1 MTLGFLLHPT
11 YRIESGRAVV
21 HLFGK
26 LETGETF
33 VVRDRRSRPH
43 FFIRAEDAQRARA
56 HLRPGCMVEPTS
68 LATMGGDAVA
78 RVTVPT
84 PPDAPTL
91 RDQLLVAGIA
101 VFEGDVPFAT
111 RFLIDHGLRGSMRI
125 EGAWRPG
132 RLVGRIYEDPDLA
145 PAEWDPTL
153 STLSIDIET
162 DAAVTRV
169 LSIALYGP
177 SVSEVHLVHPGG
189 GTLPPAARPH
199 ADERSLLEGFAKRLR
214 EIDPD
219 ILLGWNL
226 IDFDLSVLR
235 ARFLAHRLPFY
246 LGRADIPCAIR
257 VERSFWGA
265 SRATI
270 PGRVA
275 LDGVALLR
283 GAFIRLEDYRL
294 DTAARLIL
302 GEGKTVAGH
311 GRAAWIEQAFADDID
326 AFVHYN
332 LTDAR
337 LAHEIVE
344 KLDLIPLGIRR
355 SRLTGMPLDRV
366 GASIASFDFLYLHE
380 LRKRGIVAPTV
391 DAEIETESTA
401 GGHVLESEPGLY
413 RNILVFDY
421 RSLYPSLIL
430 TFHLDP
436 LSHVSEP
443 DGEGDLLRA
452 PNDACFRRSGGIL
465 PELLERLMPE
475 REAAKRRGDDIGA
488 QATKILMNSFY
499 GVLGTPRCR
508 FYSPATANAIT
519 RFGQTILLWT
529 KSFMEAR
536 GYRVLYGDT
545 DSLFVQSGLDD
556 AAEASRLGA
565 ELAEEVNAAVA
576 EFILSTWRT
585 QSRLCLQF
593 DRLYERFFLPG
604 LRHSREGSK
613 KRYAGLV
620 HRDGEERIVF
630 TGLESARSD
639 WTELAKRFQR
649 ELLERVFHD
658 EPVEDFIRG
667 FVGDLRAGRLD
678 ELLAYRRVLRTV
690 DEAGSRTP
698 LQDPG
703 SGKGEGFPGPARE
716 AGRRKVTYRMTIR
729 GPEPVEEATSPP
741 DYDHYVEKQIR
752 PIAEAVLACLGG
764 RWDRI
769 WSGQED
775 LFS

>member
-11 YRIESGRAVV
+11 YRIESGRAIV

-43 FFIRAEDAQRARA
+43 FFIRAEDALRAKA
-56 HLRPGCMVEPTS
+56 LLRPGCVLEPTS
-68 LATMGGDAVA
+68 LTSMSGDAVT
-78 RVTVPT
+78 RVVVPT
-84 PPDAPTL
+84 PPDTPAI
-91 RDQLLVAGIA
+91 RDQLLTAGIA

-111 RFLIDHGLRGSMRI
+111 RFLIDRGLRGSMQI
-125 EGAWRPG
+125 DGAWRPG
-132 RLVGRIYEDPDLA
+132 RLVGRIYEDPGLS
-145 PAEWDPTL
+145 PAVWDPTL
-153 STLSIDIET
+153 RTLSIDIET
-162 DAAVTRV
+162 DAAATRV
-169 LSIALYGP
+169 LSIALYDP
-177 SVSEVHLVHPGG
+177 SVSEVHLVHSGDG
-189 GTLPPAARPH
+189 ALPPGARPH
-199 ADERSLLEGFAKRLR
+199 RDERSLLTAFSMRLR

-235 ARFLAHRLPFY
+235 TRFLAHRIPFH

-257 VERSFWGA
+257 VDRSFWGA

-283 GAFIRLEDYRL
+283 GAFVRLDDYRL
-294 DTAARLIL
+294 DTAARQIL

-311 GRAAWIEQAFADDID
+311 GRAAWIEQAFAEDID
-326 AFVHYN
+326 AFVRYN

-337 LAHEIVE
+337 LAYEIVE

-380 LRKRGIVAPTV
+380 LRKRGVVAPTV
-391 DAEIETESTA
+391 DAEIEVESTA
-401 GGHVLESEPGLY
+401 GGYVLESVPGLY

-436 LSHVSEP
+436 LSHLPTP
-443 DGEGDLLRA
+443 DGEDDLLRA
-452 PNDACFRRSGGIL
+452 PNDAYFRRTGGVL

-475 REAAKRRGDDIGA
+475 REAAKSRGDEIGA

-529 KSFMEAR
+529 KGFMEAR

-556 AAEASRLGA
+556 AADAMRLGTD
-565 ELAEEVNAAVA
+565 LAEQVNAAVA
-576 EFILSTWRT
+576 KHIRATWRAE
-585 QSRLCLQF
+585 SRLHIQF

-620 HRDGEERIVF
+620 RRDGKERIVF

-649 ELLERVFHD
+649 ELLGHVFHD
-658 EPVEDFIRG
+658 QPVEDFIRE
-667 FVGDLRAGRLD
+667 FVADLRAGRLD
-678 ELLAYRRVLRTV
+678 DLLAYRRTLRAAT
-690 DEAGSRTP
+690 EAG
-698 LQDPG
+698 
-703 SGKGEGFPGPARE
+703 FPIPPPEAGRAAAADATLR
-716 AGRRKVTYRMTIR
+716 AGRRKVVYRMTIR
-729 GPEPVEEATSPP
+729 GPEPLEGGTSPP

-764 RWDRI
+764 RWDTI